1 MTSTNQ
7 STMTPRAII
16 AEDEPH
22 LAAEIHEMLTA
33 LWPEL
38 KILAVANDG
47 ISALQLFEQHRPNI
61 AFLDIQMPRMDGLDV
76 ARSIGDRAHIVFI
89 TAFDQ
94 HALAAFDAGAVDY
107 VLKPVTAAR
116 MHATVQRL
124 KARQETAPV
133 DLGRI
138 LDQISGSARESRPHL
153 QWINAARGS
162 SMRLITV
169 DEICY
174 FKADN
179 KYTLVVTPDSESLI
193 KKTIRELQDELDPA
207 TFWQVHRSTVVNVH
221 SIESVVRDER
231 GGMQLR
237 LKKRSELLAVSESY
251 GHLFRQM

>member
-1 MTSTNQ
+1 MTLTNP
-7 STMTPRAII
+7 SVMPPRAII
-16 AEDEPH
+16 AEDEPL
-22 LAAEIHEMLTA
+22 LAAEIQEMLTT

-38 KILAVANDG
+38 HILGMASDG
-47 ISALQLFEQHRPNI
+47 ITALQMFEQYRPSI
-61 AFLDIQMPRMDGLDV
+61 AFLDIQMPKMGGLDV
-76 ARSIGDRAHIVFI
+76 ARRIGNRAHVIFI
-89 TAFDQ
+89 TAFDD

-107 VLKPVTAAR
+107 VLKPVNAAR
-116 MHATVQRL
+116 MHATVERL
-124 KARQETAPV
+124 KARQEPPV

-138 LDQISGSARESRPHL
+138 LEQISSTTRDNRPHL

>member
-1 MTSTNQ
+1 MTLTNP
-7 STMTPRAII
+7 SVMPPRAII
-16 AEDEPH
+16 AEDEPL
-22 LAAEIHEMLTA
+22 LAAEIQEMLTT

-38 KILAVANDG
+38 HILGMASDG
-47 ISALQLFEQHRPNI
+47 ITALQMFEQYRPSI
-61 AFLDIQMPRMDGLDV
+61 AFLDIQMPKMGGLDV
-76 ARSIGDRAHIVFI
+76 ARRIGNRAHVIFI
-89 TAFDQ
+89 TAFDD

-107 VLKPVTAAR
+107 VLKPVNAAR
-116 MHATVQRL
+116 MHATVERL
-124 KARQETAPV
+124 KARQEPPV

-138 LDQISGSARESRPHL
+138 LEQISSTTRETRPHL